1 MQKLTRA
8 LTVVAMAGLLG
19 SSTTAQGQRDFFRK
33 SDYRL
38 PFDQRLRFEVGAP
51 IIVLGRVTEV
61 NHIGKPKRSQGDPRI
76 LVQLTRLTVDV
87 EEVIK
92 GTVRANTTEIDLFTY
107 SSENKLDLGVPRY
120 IPTVGQLR
128 IYFLRP
134 LQNAYRSVGDVT
146 NYNLSVQSGS
156 HEKGFCK
163 GKNPGCCIAEILLT
177 PGQNLDVESFV
188 AHLYDAEYAANT
200 LCSPSVSHDLLVQ
213 LSQNPNKQIADA
225 AQDLLEALRA
235 ATKRGIRDR

>member
-1 MQKLTRA
+1 MQQLTRVLA
-8 LTVVAMAGLLG
+8 VVTIAGLLG
-19 SSTTAQGQRDFFRK
+19 SSTTAQDQRDFFRK

-51 IIVLGRVTEV
+51 IIVLGRVIEV
-61 NHIGKPKRSQGDPRI
+61 NPIGDPKRSQGDPRI
-76 LVQLTRLTVDV
+76 LVQLTRLTIYV

-92 GTVRANTTEIDLFTY
+92 GTIRTNPAEINLFTY

-120 IPTVGQLR
+120 IPAVGQLR

-134 LQNAYRSVGDVT
+134 LQNGYRSVGDVT
-146 NYNLSVQSGS
+146 NYNLSVQSGT

-163 GKNPGCCIAEILLT
+163 GKKPGCCIAAILLI
-177 PGQNLDVESFV
+177 PGQSLDVETFV

-200 LCSPSVSHDLLVQ
+200 LCSPSAAHDLLVQ
-213 LSQNPNKQIADA
+213 LSENPNRQIADG
-225 AQDLLEALRA
+225 AQELLKALRA
-235 ATKRGIRDR
+235 AKRKLGQ